1 MKKKEAHQI
10 YIYKRGGEEEE
21 KKKKSLARKKKNR
34 SSAMARKKVKVP
46 WIASDRARKA
56 FFQKRR
62 EALFKKAMELCEL
75 CGVEAAIAIFCQDE
89 EPAFWPS
96 KASVEELYRRYVEI
110 PAMERSKKMLN
121 QDNFMKDRIAKIE
134 EQTKKC
140 LKRSREMEMNDLMY
154 QIVSQDRLCELS
166 VSDLTKVMEFL
177 KEKHRE
183 IHKRA
188 VHLQELPPLFGNGTS
203 LSSSSS
209 LSSLPYGPISI
220 STPEGSVR
228 SGGLDNPITDKWIVD
243 KTSGSSGWNDIGM
256 QQYKDLQGSIP
267 SEGLDNPIIDKWIVD
282 KGSSGWNEIG
292 TQRHKDLQG
301 SSPSRGLH
309 NLITDKWIVDQTS
322 GSSGWN
328 EIGMQQYRD
337 LQGSIPSEGLDKPI
351 IDKWI
356 VDKGSS
362 GWNEIGTQR
371 YKDLQGS
378 SPSRGL
384 DNPITDK
391 WIVDKTS
398 GSSGWNEIGMHQ
410 YRDLQGSVPSG
421 GLDNPIIDK
430 WIVDKTSG
438 SSGWNEIE
446 MQQYK
451 HLQGLAPYK
460 GLDNPITD
468 KWIVDK
474 TIDSSGW
481 NEIWM
486 HRYKDLQGLPSG
498 NSDKEFPQ
506 DSTHNIPTAEKDIWL
521 PFGNIGRFST
531 SGIQTES
538 LPGVTDFAINKMGSQ
553 SGFNI
558 VTSSGGNQMRLPYRN
573 ADVGAGSEMNL
584 PYGRGGGNIDLA
596 GTANQ
601 MGPSDGFNSW
611 ISDFLMAGNNELG
624 LRYGINDS
632 FAGGNEMG
640 VPHGSST
647 GVIVSVSNEA
657 GLSTGNTDSST
668 GGHRMGNVVGA
679 PMEVLHADVG
689 PGAASTSGVKS
700 LGLPQENFASTSG
713 GNKGRQQYDDV
724 NYDAWFE
731 SLGV

>member
-1 MKKKEAHQI
+1 
-10 YIYKRGGEEEE
+10 
-21 KKKKSLARKKKNR
+21 
-34 SSAMARKKVKVP
+34 MARKKVTVA

-56 FFQKRR
+56 CFQKRS
-62 EALFKKAMELCEL
+62 EALFKKAMELCDL

-121 QDNFMKDRIAKIE
+121 QDNFMKDRIARIE

-140 LKRSREMEMNDLMY
+140 VKRSREMEVNDLMY

-177 KEKHRE
+177 EEKHRE

-188 VHLQELPPLFGNGTS
+188 VHLQELPPLFGNGTT
-203 LSSSSS
+203 LPSSSS
-209 LSSLPYGPISI
+209 LSSLPFGPITI
-220 STPEGSVR
+220 STSEGSVW
-228 SGGLDNPITDKWIVD
+228 SGGLDNPITDKWIVE

-267 SEGLDNPIIDKWIVD
+267 SEGLDNPITDKWIVD
-282 KGSSGWNEIG
+282 KSSSGWI
-292 TQRHKDLQG
+292 
-301 SSPSRGLH
+301 
-309 NLITDKWIVDQTS
+309 
-322 GSSGWN
+322 
-328 EIGMQQYRD
+328 
-337 LQGSIPSEGLDKPI
+337 
-351 IDKWI
+351 
-356 VDKGSS
+356 
-362 GWNEIGTQR
+362 EIGTQR

-391 WIVDKTS
+391 WIVDKS
-398 GSSGWNEIGMHQ
+398 SSGWIESGTQ
-410 YRDLQGSVPSG
+410 RYKYLQGSSPSR
-421 GLDNPIIDK
+421 GLDNPVTEK

-438 SSGWNEIE
+438 SSGWNEIGMQQYKDLQGSVPSGGLDNLITDKWIMHKTSGSSGWNEIE
-446 MQQYK
+446 MQKYK
-451 HLQGLAPYK
+451 HLQGLAPFK
-460 GLDNPITD
+460 GLDYPITD

-474 TIDSSGW
+474 TRGSSGW
-481 NEIWM
+481 NEIRM
-486 HRYKDLQGLPSG
+486 QRYKDLQGLPSG

-506 DSTHNIPTAEKDIWL
+506 DNTHNIPTAEKDIWL
-521 PFGNIGRFST
+521 PFGNIGGFGT

-538 LPGVTDFAINKMGSQ
+538 LPGVTDFPINEMVSQ

-558 VTSSGGNQMRLPYRN
+558 VTSSGANQMRLPYRN

-584 PYGRGGGNIDLA
+584 LYGRGGRNIDLPGA
-596 GTANQ
+596 ANQ
-601 MGPSDGFNSW
+601 MGLSDGFNSSW
-611 ISDFLMAGNNELG
+611 ITDFLMAGNNELG

-647 GVIVSVSNEA
+647 GVMVSVTSEA
-657 GLSTGNTDSST
+657 GLSTGNIDSST
-668 GGHRMGNVVGA
+668 GGHQMGNEMGKLLSYEDVVGA
-679 PMEVLHADVG
+679 PMELLQADVG
-689 PGAASTSGVKS
+689 PGAASTSGVKIM
-700 LGLPQENFASTSG
+700 GLPQENFVSTSG